1 MAENVAGVYLMPV
14 LSKPMGVLAPS
25 VRVLAGFLAL
35 GAPCAAQWAG
45 DAGDAGFD
53 AIAVVSAARPAGL
66 AGAGAA
72 SGTGASAIGINPAG
86 LAREPGTS
94 YSGSVQTGLTRV
106 GAIAYARPLAGG
118 AFAFGAAYLDH
129 GEIAMTDEDNV
140 AGGTLRPFNLY
151 PSATYARAL
160 GTEWFWGATVK
171 AGRETLGDFE
181 GSRAAYGAGF
191 DAGVQY
197 QPEGRRDIGFGAS
210 LTNVGR
216 QFTGYFDGDGRRRPL
231 PGAVRAG
238 AFYQPRTRRQL
249 TVSAD
254 VEAPFHAPLVLAVG
268 GEYRVMPEWIL
279 RAGTRWSSED
289 LRNLRGWIDP
299 NAGIEE
305 RGGDATKLAAGTTVR
320 IGPVAVDYAAQWR
333 RELGIVHFVTLAWSA
348 N

>member
-1 MAENVAGVYLMPV
+1 MPV
-14 LSKPMGVLAPS
+14 FSKPLGAIAPPIRALAA
-25 VRVLAGFLAL
+25 LLAL

-45 DAGDAGFD
+45 EPGDAGFD
-53 AIAVVSAARPAGL
+53 AIAVVPAARPAGL
-66 AGAGAA
+66 AGVGAA
-72 SGTGASAIGINPAG
+72 SGAGASAIGINPAG

-94 YSGSVQTGLTRV
+94 FTGSVQTGMTRV
-106 GAIAYARPLAGG
+106 GSVAYARPLAGG
-118 AFAFGAAYLDH
+118 SFAIGAAYLDH
-129 GEIAMTDEDNV
+129 GEIAMTDEENV
-140 AGGTLRPFNLY
+140 GAGTLRPFNLY
-151 PSATYARAL
+151 PSATYARPMGA
-160 GTEWFWGATVK
+160 EWSWGATLK

-181 GSRAAYGAGF
+181 GARAAYGAGF

-197 QPEGRRDIGFGAS
+197 HPEGRRNIGFGAS

-216 QFTGYFDGDGRRRPL
+216 QLTGYFDGDDRLRPL

-238 AFYQPRTRRQL
+238 VSYQPRARRQVAL
-249 TVSAD
+249 SAD
-254 VEAPFHAPLVLAVG
+254 VEAPFHTPLVLALG
-268 GEYRVMPEWIL
+268 GEYHVMPEWTL
-279 RAGTRWSSED
+279 RAGTRWNSED

-305 RGGDATKLAAGTTVR
+305 RGGEATKLAAGTTLR